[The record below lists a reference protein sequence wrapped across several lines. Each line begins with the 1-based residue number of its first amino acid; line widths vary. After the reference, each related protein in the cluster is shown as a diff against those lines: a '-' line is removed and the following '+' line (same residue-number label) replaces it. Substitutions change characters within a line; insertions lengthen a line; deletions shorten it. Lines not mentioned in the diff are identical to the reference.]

1 MSIFSYQHPDN
12 QEVAREYA
20 DIIRK
25 LPVPETRKIR
35 ERDVHIM
42 TRRKYDAEKD
52 KMYDTDKRKQNRA
65 KSTKKKNVSWLH
77 LEKQIARWIEL
88 YNGMVI
94 NG

>member
-1 MSIFSYQHPDN
+1 M
-12 QEVAREYA
+12 
-20 DIIRK
+20 
-25 LPVPETRKIR
+25 PETRKIR

-88 YNGMVI
+88 HNGMVI

>member
-1 MSIFSYQHPDN
+1 MSIFSYPHPDN

-25 LPVPETRKIR
+25 LPVPESRKIR
-35 ERDVHIM
+35 ERDVHMM

-77 LEKQIARWIEL
+77 LEKQIARWIE
-88 YNGMVI
+88 
-94 NG
+94 